1 MLKIKI
7 PTDSPLPIGTGQRV
21 CEDVPSDGMLNQTSP
36 LLPADLKHLQESQS
50 KMDDL
55 SRNDWENLSKYRKH
69 YIREQQAK
77 QALTMLA
84 SQMDA
89 PSYGFRVN
97 NYRHCLQ
104 CATMVLRDGGDDEA
118 IVVALFHDLGFI
130 VCPDNHGEFSATL
143 LANYISEQNYWLL
156 RHHASF
162 LNYHAQTHP
171 TVDWNEREQYRGHPH
186 YEFTAEWVARYDQ
199 TSIQT
204 QYDTA
209 PLEYFEPMVYRI
221 FNRTSKGIQLHLA
234 S

>member
-1 MLKIKI
+1 MKI

-21 CEDVPSDGMLNQTSP
+21 SEDVPGDGMLNQTSP
-36 LLPADLKHLQESQS
+36 LIPAELKILQEAQPI
-50 KMDDL
+50 MDDL

-69 YIREQQAK
+69 YNREEQAK
-77 QALTMLA
+77 QALMMLA
-84 SQMDA
+84 CQKDA

-104 CATMVLRDGGDDEA
+104 SATMVLRDGGDDEA

-130 VCPDNHGEFSATL
+130 VCPDNHGEFSAAL
-143 LANYISEQNYWLL
+143 LANYISEQNYWML

-171 TVDWNEREQYRGHPH
+171 TVDWNEREQFRGHPH
-186 YEFTAEWVARYDQ
+186 YEFTAEWVSRYDQ

-209 PLEYFEPMVYRI
+209 PLEFFEPMVYRI
-221 FNRTSKGIQLHLA
+221 FNRSSKGTQFHLA
-234 S
+234 P